1 MTLQQL
7 EYIVALNKF
16 RHFVNA
22 SEHCGVSQPT
32 LSLMIRKL
40 EQELDVTLFD
50 RAKHPVEPTK
60 MGKRIIEQAEVTL
73 RSMKKITELV
83 TSETGKLSG
92 PLHIGVI
99 PTLSPYLVP
108 DFIQLFKE
116 GYPQVELT
124 ISEMHT
130 ATLVKALEYEEIDMF
145 IAATPLEEENFYEIP
160 LYYEKFV
167 AYFSANTPVTIPKLS
182 ATNMPNENL
191 WVLEEGHCL
200 RDQTFNFCKEAITY
214 NQVFEA
220 GSIETLIRIVD
231 KNGGYSVIP
240 ELHLPF
246 LSEQQRQN
254 IQEIDSPPATREISV
269 VIKKDFIKEQLINAV
284 ADTVKKI
291 IPDSMLDTRLKKFAI
306 KL

>member
-16 RHFVNA
+16 RHFVKA

-40 EQELDVTLFD
+40 EQELDVVIFD
-50 RAKHPVEPTK
+50 RGRHPVEPTK
-60 MGKRIIEQAEVTL
+60 MGIRIIEQAETTL
-73 RSMKKITELV
+73 RSMKKIPEMV
-83 TSETGKLSG
+83 NHEIGKLSG

-108 DFIQLFKE
+108 DFIQIFKAK
-116 GYPQVELT
+116 YPEVEIT
-124 ISEMHT
+124 ITELNT
-130 ATLVKALEYEEIDMF
+130 ATLITSLENESIDMF
-145 IAATPLEEENFYEIP
+145 IAATPLEQEQFFEIP

-167 AYFSANTPVTIPKLS
+167 AYFSSQTPFSIPNLS
-182 ATNMPNENL
+182 ANNMPNENL

-240 ELHLPF
+240 ELHIPYLT
-246 LSEQQRQN
+246 EKQRQN
-254 IQEIDSPPATREISV
+254 IKEIDSPPATREISI

-284 ADTVKKI
+284 ANTVKKI
-291 IPDSMLDTRLKKFAI
+291 IPESMLDTRLKKFAI

>member
-16 RHFVNA
+16 RHFVSA

-40 EQELDVTLFD
+40 EQELDVTIFD

-60 MGKRIIEQAEVTL
+60 MGYRIIEQAEATL
-73 RSMKKITELV
+73 RNMRKIHQMV
-83 TSETGKLSG
+83 SDETGKLSG
-92 PLHIGVI
+92 PLNIGVI

-108 DFIQLFKE
+108 DFIQIFKQN
-116 GYPQVELT
+116 YPEVELIIT
-124 ISEMHT
+124 ELNTS
-130 ATLVKALEYEEIDMF
+130 TLVKSLENETIDMF
-145 IAATPLEEENFYEIP
+145 IAATPLEKDNFYEIP

-167 AYFSANTPVTIPKLS
+167 AYFSSQTPFAISHLS
-182 ATNMPNENL
+182 ANNMPNENL

-240 ELHLPF
+240 ELHIPF
-246 LSEQQRQN
+246 LTEQQKQN

-284 ADTVKKI
+284 ADTIKKI
-291 IPDSMLDTRLKKFAI
+291 IPESMLDTRLKKFAI